1 MKRELDYNYL
11 SLLKR
16 RLEDKTGI
24 RVFEF
29 NDCNRLSNALAQEKI
44 NISAHTLARFYDILK
59 REHKPYRS
67 TLNLMANFVGFRS
80 FEDFC
85 QNENEATKNR
95 LNRKFS
101 FSTGD
106 FSFSALEIAI
116 AQSDWKHVCQ
126 VLDTYEIDKRK
137 QALTDFLGNEVR
149 HHKDRFNFLKALMKI
164 ENGRHLFYESFVD
177 EDDPGGYY
185 SMALENLY
193 KKAKKDTGS
202 RFFVESYLTSKKIY
216 NSTQVSS
223 ERKIMLS
230 EIQLN
235 PEDFHFHQLSRWFE
249 LRILI
254 AHQDGKNFGVISKI
268 VEEMLSINANYHFY
282 DRRWILARSLKALAH
297 CGLWRQALEIH
308 NLKNEILLCYKNM
321 EGVLSSIADLIV
333 QLYAHLVLKDE
344 IHLLP
349 IMSLEDKHLNE
360 TNTRIAVESAT
371 ALIYA
376 QEPVKSILINNIV
389 PFANNTGN
397 SWVLN
402 LIK

>member
-1 MKRELDYNYL
+1 MKHEFDDNHL
-11 SLLKR
+11 SLLKK
-16 RLEDKTGI
+16 RLEEKTGM
-24 RVFEF
+24 RVFDF
-29 NDCNRLSNALAQEKI
+29 NDCIRLSIKLSQEKI
-44 NISAHTLARFYDILK
+44 NISAHTLARFYKILK
-59 REHKPYRS
+59 KEHKPYRS
-67 TLNLMANFVGFRS
+67 TLNLMANFIGFTS
-80 FEDFC
+80 FDEFC
-85 QNENEATKNR
+85 QYENDSLKRR
-95 LNRKFS
+95 LNRKFT

-126 VLDTYEIDKRK
+126 VLDAYEIDKRK

-149 HHKDRFNFLKALMKI
+149 HHKDRLNFLKALMEI

-193 KKAKKDTGS
+193 KKAKKDIGS
-202 RFFVESYLTSKKIY
+202 RLFVESYLTSKKIY
-216 NSTQVSS
+216 NSTQVAND
-223 ERKIMLS
+223 RKIVLS

-235 PEDFHFHQLSRWFE
+235 PEDFHFHQLSRWYE

-254 AHQDGKNFGVISKI
+254 AHQYGKNFGVIEKI
-268 VEEMLSINANYHFY
+268 IEEMLSINANYNFY
-282 DRRWILARSLKALAH
+282 YRRWILARSLKALAH
-297 CGLWRQALEIH
+297 CGLWVQALEI
-308 NLKNEILLCYKNM
+308 NALKNEILLCYKNM
-321 EGVLSSIADLIV
+321 EGVLSSIADLII

-376 QEPVKSILINNIV
+376 QEPIKSILITNMI
-389 PFANNTGN
+389 PFANKTGN

-402 LIK
+402 LLK